1 MRPALT
7 GGILSEHR
15 TPLPETPMVAFRSP
29 PLPFALLLALAATKL
44 SGCKGCS
51 NKDKATPDDVVET
64 SEPEPEPFTNDWGQW
79 LTMAVTPEGV
89 PAAAA
94 YDLTQGALTYAT
106 AELDAEGNPT
116 WTHEEVD
123 GYADS
128 EGLDVGDRGSYASMA
143 IASDGKVWI
152 SYFDNKVNNLRYAVR
167 DPSTKA
173 WTNAIAD
180 TGEGATPNAGMWSS
194 LALDASGSPVIA
206 HYDAGKGRL
215 RVAHWGGSSF
225 SGEVVDQGEDVAT
238 DSGETIDAD
247 VGRYANLAIAG
258 GKEYIAYYDAAAG
271 ALKLAVGTAG
281 SYSVEVVDDSADVG
295 AWPDLLVEDDGT
307 VNIAYQDVEN
317 QDLKY
322 ARGTPGSWTISTVD
336 DGEYRGA
343 DAALFMNGSYP
354 AIVYFDGRYN
364 NVLLAQNAG
373 DTWSNDTLAGD
384 EGALGFHNEV
394 VTAGGVH
401 YAGCFNYTERTVW
414 FGKLD

>member
-1 MRPALT
+1 
-7 GGILSEHR
+7 
-15 TPLPETPMVAFRSP
+15 MV
-29 PLPFALLLALAATKL
+29 ATKL
-44 SGCKGCS
+44 APLTLAITLSLLATNLAGCKGCS
-51 NKDKATPDDVVET
+51 NKDKEVADDVVET
-64 SEPEPEPFTNDWGQW
+64 GEPKPVPFTNDWGQW

-94 YDLTQGALTYAT
+94 YDLTQGALTFAT
-106 AELDAEGNPT
+106 AELDGEGKAT

-128 EGLDVGDRGSYASMA
+128 EGLDVGDRGTYASMA

-167 DPSTKA
+167 DPKEGA
-173 WTNAIAD
+173 WTTAIAD

-194 LALDASGSPVIA
+194 LALDGSENPVIA

-225 SGEVVDQGEDVAT
+225 SGEVVDQGEDVT
-238 DSGETIDAD
+238 PDTGETIDAD
-247 VGRYANLAIAG
+247 VGRYAKLKIAG

-271 ALKLAVGTAG
+271 ALKLASGTAG

-295 AWPDLLVEDDGT
+295 AWPDLMIADDGT
-307 VNIAYQDVEN
+307 VHIAYQDVEN

-322 ARGTPGSWTISTVD
+322 AIGTPGSWTISTVD

-343 DAALFMNGSYP
+343 DGALFMNGSYP
-354 AIVYFDGRYN
+354 AVVYFDGRYN

-373 DTWSNDTLAGD
+373 DTWTSDTLAGD

-401 YAGCFNYTERTVW
+401 YAGCFDYTARDVW
-414 FGKLD
+414 FHKLD